1 MHTFL
6 EKLKQLDKIIPNKER
21 SIKRSVTEEMKL
33 LKNTKPNLTKTQVQ
47 LVLQKIVP
55 PDKRTDGQ
63 LVSKTQSSGMENF
76 RGFLGHIHTHTKERI
91 LTTLRVHA
99 RLLRSCPSLWDSMD
113 YRLPGSSVQGILQA
127 RILECVAL
135 PSSRASS

>member
-21 SIKRSVTEEMKL
+21 SLKRSVTEEIKL

-63 LVSKTQSSGMENF
+63 LVSKTQSSGMENY
-76 RGFLGHIHTHTKERI
+76 RGFLGHIHTHTKARI

-113 YRLPGSSVQGILQA
+113 YSLPGSSVQGVLQA